1 MQKALIIVD
10 VQNDFCPNGSLAVAD
25 GDKVV
30 EPLNNLSNHARQH
43 GWVVVASR
51 DWHPLVTKHFKEY
64 GGIWP
69 VHCVAESKGAAFH
82 KDLDITNAII
92 ISKGVSD
99 RDDYSAFDGRTD
111 SGVPLGMYLDGKAVK
126 EIYVGGLATDYC
138 VKETVLAS
146 CRWGFRTYFLKD
158 ASRAVNINPNDEA
171 KAIEEMVRLG
181 TIITTTD
188 EVIHDT
194 AKV

>member
-1 MQKALIIVD
+1 MQRALILVD
-10 VQNDFCPNGSLAVAD
+10 IQNDFCPNGSLAVAE

-30 EPLNNLSNHARQH
+30 VPLNHLSRYARQQ

-51 DWHPLVTKHFKEY
+51 DWHPPVTKHFKEY

-82 KDLDITNAII
+82 KDLDITNTMIV
-92 ISKGVSD
+92 SKGVSD

-111 SGVPLGMYLDGKAVK
+111 SGLPLGVYLEGKAVK
-126 EIYVGGLATDYC
+126 EVFVGGLATDYC

-158 ASRAVNINPNDEA
+158 ASRAVNIKPNDEA
-171 KAIEEMVRLG
+171 DAIAEMTQLG
-181 TIITTTD
+181 AITITTG
-188 EVIHDT
+188 EVMNGQI
-194 AKV
+194 